1 MQHGITTSIR
11 LPQPLRGQLE
21 SAAHALHQGKNWII
35 TRALEEYLKNMEQ
48 KMREEE
54 ARRQL
59 LLANQ
64 KDSETDAVWNKNS
77 LVNNVRRMRGFLK
90 GINTTVHRDKDRL

>member
-54 ARRQL
+54 RRQL
-59 LLANQ
+59 LLAKQ
-64 KDSETDAVWNKNS
+64 KNS
-77 LVNNVRRMRGFLK
+77 ENNNILDKNLVVNNVRRMRGFLK